1 MRRGREHTESV
12 LKVRRVEKDLVRY
25 DLSCSMIAS
34 RDWSGT
40 MRREM
45 EALAA
50 EGMSVLD
57 GPSTDTLWI
66 ERAG

>member
-1 MRRGREHTESV
+1 M
-12 LKVRRVEKDLVRY
+12 RRVEKDLVRY